1 MLPGGIGVSS
11 NVCDRLTE
19 NKVLRDKFKKL
30 LASATNVL
38 TICTGSF
45 IIASIL
51 KWQDDETVEA
61 AQKQIKGSIHG
72 RCKAIS

>member
-45 IIASIL
+45 IIASIR
-51 KWQDDETVEA
+51 KWQDETVV